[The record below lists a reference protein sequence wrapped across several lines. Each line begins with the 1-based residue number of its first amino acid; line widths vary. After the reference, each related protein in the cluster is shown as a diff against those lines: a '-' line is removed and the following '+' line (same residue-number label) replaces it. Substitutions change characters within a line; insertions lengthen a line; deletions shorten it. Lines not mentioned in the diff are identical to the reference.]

1 MQIELYKFSK
11 RINSTKRP
19 TAGSG
24 LITQC
29 TIKQNAPYV
38 GTFGSSSDTTVC
50 YPVLFLQGVKDPNA
64 YNYCKTFDNRYYFI
78 RDIQIDID
86 GAATLHCEIDVLA
99 TRREEILASR
109 QFVTYSSSDYD
120 MQINDNRQTFYQ
132 VAQSQSN
139 TAMLPWAEDPHL
151 IVTAISAGRPLPSI
165 YWIDGANAA
174 RLATWFTDPSNLQFW
189 DEMRLYLLA
198 PIDAISSVQ
207 ICMVDIMY
215 ASQDVN
221 IILGN
226 TPITGANGKLVHYE
240 TVIHE
245 DPIHVDLG
253 LGINK
258 LDYTYSGQCSRY
270 IIEIPFCG
278 IYELPADAIYA
289 FGKDDGD
296 ISVSVRYNV
305 AVATGDIT
313 GFVFL
318 GDSTRKI
325 LSFNG
330 NCYSTVPWGQN
341 GDIDI
346 SALKGIGSAVASSIS
361 LGASASLGV
370 NTAGAAALGNTIM
383 RGPKASDVTGH
394 GNAWGRFDMNVGS
407 TVNTM
412 MSGFME
418 ARPEVSLGGST
429 TGISGYV
436 PLYFDRIKLRR
447 EYRVP
452 INGLGNYRDVLGL
465 PCNKYRQLAGLSG
478 FCQCKSPSI
487 VIDDLKVIAELINGY
502 LSSGFFIE

>member
-50 YPVLFLQGVKDPNA
+50 YPVLFLQGVSDPNA

-78 RDIQIDID
+78 RDIQVDIN

-109 QFVTYSSSDYD
+109 QFVTYSASDYD
-120 MQINDNRQTFYQ
+120 TQINDNRQTFFQ
-132 VAQSQSN
+132 VSQSQSN
-139 TAMLPWAEDPHL
+139 TELLPWTYDPHL

-165 YWIDGANAA
+165 YWIDSANAA
-174 RLATWFTDPSNLQFW
+174 TLATWFTDPNNLTFW
-189 DEMRLYLLA
+189 DEMRQYLLA

-215 ASQDVN
+215 AAQDVN

-226 TPITGANGKLVHYE
+226 TPITGANGKLVNYE

-253 LGINK
+253 LGLNR

-270 IIEIPFCG
+270 LIEIPFCG
-278 IYELPADAIYA
+278 IYELPADALYN
-289 FGKDDGD
+289 FGKDDGN
-296 ISVSVRYNV
+296 IAVEVRYNV

-313 GFVFL
+313 GFVL
-318 GDSTRKI
+318 LDGTTRKI
-325 LSFNG
+325 LTFNG
-330 NCYSTVPWGQN
+330 NCYSSVPWGQN
-341 GDIDI
+341 GNIDI
-346 SALKGIGSAVASSIS
+346 SALKGMGSAITGAIS

-370 NTAGAAALGNTIM
+370 PVQGAGQLGNIM
-383 RGPKASDVTGH
+383 RTGPNPNAVEGRAS
-394 GNAWGRFDMNVGS
+394 AYGRVDMNVGS
-407 TVNTM
+407 AANSF

-452 INGLGNYRDVLGL
+452 INGLGNYREVLGL
-465 PCNKYRQLAGLSG
+465 PCNKYRQLSGLSG